1 MAKISQPHKDSEPSQ
16 VQKDDD
22 KINITISRRALKRI
36 VRRMVK
42 RITKFAIHSG
52 TQIAISVSVYSLLPS
67 MPSAYPKPTQSQ
79 PVQSQSAPS
88 PRSLGN

>member
-52 TQIAISVSVYSLLPS
+52 AQIAISISVYSLLPS
-67 MPSAYPKPTQSQ
+67 MPLAHPKPTQSQ
-79 PVQSQSAPS
+79 PAQSQLAQPS
-88 PRSLGN
+88 RPIGH